1 MKYSRKEIDKAGR
14 ALLSEKDRDKYQ
26 EALSKINDWR
36 QMHLIPL
43 DSLQTSI
50 INILDKQKQEIVLV
64 SRRLKRL
71 TSIQYKLDINS
82 KMGLGGMQDI
92 GGLRIVLKDITDL
105 YKTLS
110 LLKDNVP
117 TDFILKEKIYDYV
130 ETPKTSGY
138 RSIHL
143 IYTYHV
149 AGDYDGMRIE
159 LQIRT
164 KLQHSWAMAVETAGL
179 ITKTSLKSS
188 QGENIWLNFFK
199 IVSSLFAIKER
210 THTLLEHNLNNW
222 GMKELMKALYT
233 LDDKYNFSYK
243 LKALSVS
250 VNVAKEENFTNGYYI
265 LNIDFTSKKVHI
277 YPYNSDQEVDAT
289 KFYAG
294 LEKKVE
300 DSKNAVVLV
309 SVPKMKELQDAY
321 PSYFL
326 DTRDFLTAI
335 DTMKSN
341 CIKWGYVE
349 AKK

>member
-117 TDFILKEKIYDYV
+117 NEFTLKEKIYDYV
-130 ETPKTSGY
+130 EAPKTSGY

-149 AGDYDGMRIE
+149 AGDYD
-159 LQIRT
+159 
-164 KLQHSWAMAVETAGL
+164 
-179 ITKTSLKSS
+179 
-188 QGENIWLNFFK
+188 
-199 IVSSLFAIKER
+199 
-210 THTLLEHNLNNW
+210 
-222 GMKELMKALYT
+222 
-233 LDDKYNFSYK
+233 
-243 LKALSVS
+243 
-250 VNVAKEENFTNGYYI
+250 
-265 LNIDFTSKKVHI
+265 
-277 YPYNSDQEVDAT
+277 
-289 KFYAG
+289 
-294 LEKKVE
+294 
-300 DSKNAVVLV
+300 
-309 SVPKMKELQDAY
+309 
-321 PSYFL
+321 
-326 DTRDFLTAI
+326 
-335 DTMKSN
+335 
-341 CIKWGYVE
+341 
-349 AKK
+349 